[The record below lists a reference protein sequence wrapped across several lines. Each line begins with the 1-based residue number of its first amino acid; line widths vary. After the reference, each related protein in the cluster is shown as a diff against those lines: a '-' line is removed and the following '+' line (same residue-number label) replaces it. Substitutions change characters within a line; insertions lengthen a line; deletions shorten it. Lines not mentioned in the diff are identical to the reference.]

1 MRPEA
6 IFAPLCVLALWTEVV
21 VFLVG
26 FNRIRAVRARRV
38 APGAFRLGES
48 ADVPADV
55 SVWNRNLINL
65 LETPTLFYVVG
76 IAVYVTHH
84 VTPDVLILAWIFVAF
99 RLAHSLIHVTSN
111 RILMGLTLYA
121 VSNFVL
127 LGLWLRFVSQVL

>member
-1 MRPEA
+1 
-6 IFAPLCVLALWTEVV
+6 
-21 VFLVG
+21 
-26 FNRIRAVRARRV
+26 
-38 APGAFRLGES
+38 
-48 ADVPADV
+48 V
-55 SVWNRNLINL
+55 SVRNRNLINL

-111 RILMGLTLYA
+111 RILMRLTLYA